1 VVVPVIGFTKQQE
14 IAALVEESFSLKQ
27 QSESLLEVAKRVVEI
42 GSVQI
47 SVSGLCFDLI
57 QKFEH
62 NPENLPPLTPQ
73 TTPAQAPCRS
83 CCADGHGTACGAG
96 TADRASSHGTTGGIS
111 CCKTTA
117 RSCAPGTACRTVYKA
132 WPADIPAFQ
141 GFYSP
146 SAAPFRVPPA
156 GA

>member
-1 VVVPVIGFTKQQE
+1 MMPYAQQGVIDIFNECLELPVCVF
-14 IAALVEESFSLKQ
+14 
-27 QSESLLEVAKRVVEI
+27 
-42 GSVQI
+42 
-47 SVSGLCFDLI
+47 
-57 QKFEH
+57 
-62 NPENLPPLTPQ
+62 TPQ
-73 TTPAQAPCRS
+73 TTPTPASCRS
-83 CCADGHGTACGAG
+83 CCAGGLGTACEEG
-96 TADRASSHGTTGGIS
+96 TDDRVSSHGMTGGIS